1 MASGKTCTKCL
12 GAMWEGRLFGGL
24 VKRPV
29 SFSGDAAQ
37 GVVRAYVCQNC
48 GYVELY
54 LEKA

>member
-1 MASGKTCTKCL
+1 MSSGKTCPKCL

-29 SFSGDAAQ
+29 SFSGDTAQ
-37 GVVRAYVCQNC
+37 GMIKAYVCQNC